1 MPQCQAKSPK
11 RSFCRQKRAMIKETM
26 NKKTWKRLLTLI
38 KTEKKF
44 LSWGMLFLIL
54 SSGSTLIFPQLT
66 RWIIDFVLT
75 PKKYDLLLPAVA
87 GIFCAFVIMGFAGS
101 LRYYFFTMSG
111 ERMVL
116 NLRRQLYKKILA
128 QDIMFFDANR
138 TGDLMS
144 RLSSDCTTLQ
154 NTVSV
159 NVSMGLRNLAQVL
172 GGFGF
177 MFYTSW
183 KLSLLMLL
191 MIPPIAL
198 STIIYGKKIRKL
210 AADFQGT
217 LAEASIVADETI
229 SGIRTVKSFVQEE
242 AEAARYDARLVNA
255 LHRAQNKIQTIAT
268 FMSIAM
274 VIGFASISFVLWFGG
289 HQVVT
294 GSLSIGDL
302 TQFLLYLM
310 IVAIGVGSLG
320 SLWGDIMAG
329 VGASIRVFDI
339 IEQQPFLNDSGKKI
353 NHLQGVVEFREVSFH
368 YPQRPEV
375 EVLKKISFKINVGEV
390 VALVGPSGSGK
401 TTIGSL
407 IPRFYEISS
416 GEILIDGEDYKIFN
430 PASLRE
436 NIGMVSQEPVLISAT
451 IGDNI
456 RYSRPEA
463 SEEEVKTAARD
474 ANALSFIEA
483 FPQGFETKVG
493 ERGIQLSGGQK
504 QRVAI
509 ARALLKSPRILI
521 LDEATSNLD
530 TASESLVQ
538 EALNRLM
545 KGRTTLVIAH
555 RLSTIKE
562 ADKIFVMDK
571 GEIIQ
576 SGTHLE
582 LAQQKDGLY
591 YQLLQRQFS

>member
-1 MPQCQAKSPK
+1 MQ
-11 RSFCRQKRAMIKETM
+11 
-26 NKKTWKRLLTLI
+26 TWKRLFTLI
-38 KTEKKF
+38 KTEKTP
-44 LSWGMLFLIL
+44 LAWGMLFLVL

-66 RWIIDFVLT
+66 RWFIDFVLT
-75 PKKYDLLLPAVA
+75 PKKYDLLTPAVI
-87 GIFCAFVIMGFAGS
+87 GMFCAFVIMGIAGS
-101 LRYYFFTMSG
+101 LRYYFFTLSG

-116 NLRRQLYKKILA
+116 YLRRQLYQKILA
-128 QDIMFFDANR
+128 EDITFFDENR

-172 GGFGF
+172 GGFAF

-183 KLSLLMLL
+183 KLSSLMLL
-191 MIPPIAL
+191 MIPPIAI
-198 STIIYGKKIRKL
+198 STMFFGKKIRKL
-210 AADFQGT
+210 SQDFQGT

-229 SGIRTVKSFVQEE
+229 SGIRTVKSFVQEK
-242 AEAARYDARLVNA
+242 AEVIRYNSRLEVA
-255 LHRAQNKIQTIAT
+255 LTKAKIRIKTIAI
-268 FMSIAM
+268 FMTVAM
-274 VIGFASISFVLWFGG
+274 LVGFGAISFVLWYGG

-294 GSLSIGDL
+294 GALSIGDL

-320 SLWGDIMAG
+320 GLWGDIMAG
-329 VGASIRVFDI
+329 IGASKRVFDI
-339 IEQQPFLNDSGKKI
+339 IEQEPFLKNIGLNI
-353 NHLQGVVEFREVSFH
+353 TNLQGSIEFSKVSFS
-368 YPQRPEV
+368 YPMRSDV
-375 EVLKKISFKINVGEV
+375 EVLKNISFKINSGEM

-401 TTIGSL
+401 TTIASL
-407 IPRFYEISS
+407 LLRFYELDS
-416 GEILIDGEDYKIFN
+416 GDVLIDNEDYRNIN
-430 PASLRE
+430 PFSLRE
-436 NIGMVSQEPVLISAT
+436 NIGLVSQEPILISST
-451 IGDNI
+451 IKENI
-456 RYSRPEA
+456 RYSKPHA
-463 SEEEVKTAARD
+463 TDIEVRNAAKA
-474 ANALSFIEA
+474 ANALDFIES
-483 FPQGFETKVG
+483 FPDGFETLVG
-493 ERGIQLSGGQK
+493 EKGIQLSGGQK

-509 ARALLKSPRILI
+509 ARALLKAPKILI

-562 ADKIFVMDK
+562 ADKIFVLDN

-576 SGTHLE
+576 TGTHDELSQNLE
-582 LAQQKDGLY
+582 GLY
-591 YQLLQRQFS
+591 YHLLQRQFS

>member
-1 MPQCQAKSPK
+1 
-11 RSFCRQKRAMIKETM
+11 M
-26 NKKTWKRLLTLI
+26 NKQTWKRLFTLI
-38 KTEKKF
+38 KTEKIF
-44 LSWGMLFLIL
+44 LYWGMFFLIL

-66 RWIIDFVLT
+66 RWLIDFVLT
-75 PKKYDLLLPAVA
+75 PKKYDLLAPAVA

-101 LRYYFFTMSG
+101 LRYYFFTLSG

-116 NLRRQLYKKILA
+116 HLRRQLYKKILA
-128 QDIMFFDANR
+128 QDVAFFDANR

-172 GGFGF
+172 GGFSF

-183 KLSLLMLL
+183 KLSSLMLL

-198 STIIYGKKIRKL
+198 STVFFGKKIRKL
-210 AADFQGT
+210 SHDFQGT

-242 AEAARYDARLVNA
+242 AEVIRYNSRLEIA
-255 LHRAQNKIQTIAT
+255 LDRAKKRVKTIAL
-268 FMSIAM
+268 FMTVAM
-274 VIGFASISFVLWFGG
+274 VVGFGAISFVLWYGG

-294 GSLSIGDL
+294 GVLSIGDL

-320 SLWGDIMAG
+320 GLWGDIMAG
-329 VGASIRVFDI
+329 IGASKRVFDI
-339 IEQQPFLNDSGKKI
+339 IELEPFLNDSGKKI
-353 NHLQGVVEFREVSFH
+353 TTLAGTIEFKDVSFC
-368 YPQRPEV
+368 YPMRANV
-375 EVLKKISFKINVGEV
+375 EVLKKINFKINTGEMI
-390 VALVGPSGSGK
+390 ALVGPSGSGK

-407 IPRFYEISS
+407 IPRFYELNS
-416 GEILIDGEDYKIFN
+416 GEILIDNEDYRNFN
-430 PASLRE
+430 PYSLRE
-436 NIGMVSQEPVLISAT
+436 HIGIVSQEPILISST
-451 IGDNI
+451 IKDNI
-456 RYSRPEA
+456 RYSRPNATEQ
-463 SEEEVKTAARD
+463 EVRTAARD
-474 ANALSFIEA
+474 ANALDFIEA
-483 FPQGFETKVG
+483 FPEGFNTLVG
-493 ERGIQLSGGQK
+493 EKGIQLSGGQK

-509 ARALLKSPRILI
+509 ARALLKSPKILI

-562 ADKIFVMDK
+562 ANKIFVLDK

-576 SGTHLE
+576 TGTHDE
-582 LAQQKDGLY
+582 LILDHLGLY
-591 YQLLQRQFS
+591 YHLLQRQFS

>member
-1 MPQCQAKSPK
+1 
-11 RSFCRQKRAMIKETM
+11 MIEEAM
-26 NKKTWKRLLTLI
+26 NKKTWKRLLNLI

-101 LRYYFFTMSG
+101 LRYYFFTLSG

-198 STIIYGKKIRKL
+198 STLFYGKKIRKL
-210 AADFQGT
+210 SADFQGS

-242 AEAARYDARLVNA
+242 AETTRYDNRLVSA
-255 LHRAQNKIQTIAT
+255 FDRAKNKIKTIAT
-268 FMSIAM
+268 FMTIAM
-274 VIGFASISFVLWFGG
+274 VIGFGAISFVLWYGG

-329 VGASIRVFDI
+329 VGASTRVFDI
-339 IEQQPFLNDSGKKI
+339 IEQRPFLNDSGKKI
-353 NHLQGVVEFREVSFH
+353 NNLQGVVEFKNVNFH
-368 YPQRPEV
+368 YPQRPDM
-375 EVLKKISFKINVGEV
+375 EVLKNISFKINVGEV
-390 VALVGPSGSGK
+390 IALVGPSGSGK

-407 IPRFYEISS
+407 IPRFYELNS
-416 GEILIDGEDYKIFN
+416 GEILIDGEDYKNFS

-451 IGDNI
+451 IGENI

-463 SEEEVKTAARD
+463 SDEEVKTAARD

-483 FPQGFETKVG
+483 FPENFETKVG

-530 TASESLVQ
+530 TASERLVQ

-562 ADKIFVMDK
+562 ADKIFVLDK

-576 SGTHLE
+576 SGTHAE
-582 LAQQKDGLY
+582 LAKQTDGLY

>member
-1 MPQCQAKSPK
+1 
-11 RSFCRQKRAMIKETM
+11 M
-26 NKKTWKRLLTLI
+26 NKKTWKRLLNLI

-101 LRYYFFTMSG
+101 LRYYFFTLSG

-198 STIIYGKKIRKL
+198 STLIYGKKIRKL

-242 AEAARYDARLVNA
+242 AEAARYDTRLVNA
-255 LHRAQNKIQTIAT
+255 LQRAQNKIQTIAT
-268 FMSIAM
+268 FMTIAM

-353 NHLQGVVEFREVSFH
+353 NQLQGVVEFHNVNFH
-368 YPQRPEV
+368 YPQRPDV

-483 FPQGFETKVG
+483 FPEGFETKVG

-562 ADKIFVMDK
+562 ADKIFVLDK

-576 SGTHLE
+576 TGTHAE
-582 LAQQKDGLY
+582 LAKQSDGLY

>member
-1 MPQCQAKSPK
+1 
-11 RSFCRQKRAMIKETM
+11 MIKEAM
-26 NKKTWKRLLTLI
+26 NKKTWKRLLNLI

-66 RWIIDFVLT
+66 RWIIDYVLT

-87 GIFCAFVIMGFAGS
+87 GIFCAFVIMGLAGS
-101 LRYYFFTMSG
+101 LRYYFFTLSG

-116 NLRRQLYKKILA
+116 HLRRQLYKNILA

-198 STIIYGKKIRKL
+198 STLIYGKKIRKL
-210 AADFQGT
+210 SADFQAS

-229 SGIRTVKSFVQEE
+229 SGIRTVKSFVQEL
-242 AEAARYDARLVNA
+242 AETSRYDNRLVGA
-255 LHRAQNKIQTIAT
+255 FDRAKNKIKTIAT
-268 FMSIAM
+268 FMTIAM
-274 VIGFASISFVLWFGG
+274 VIGFGAISFVLWYGG

-329 VGASIRVFDI
+329 VGASTRVFDI

-353 NHLQGVVEFREVSFH
+353 INLQGVVEFRNVNFH
-368 YPQRPEV
+368 YPQRPEM
-375 EVLKKISFKINVGEV
+375 EVLKNISFKINVGEV
-390 VALVGPSGSGK
+390 IALVGPSGSGK

-407 IPRFYEISS
+407 IPRFYELNS
-416 GEILIDGEDYKIFN
+416 GEILIDGEDYKNFS

-451 IGDNI
+451 IGENI

-463 SEEEVKTAARD
+463 SDEEVKTAARD

-483 FPQGFETKVG
+483 FPEKFETKVG

-509 ARALLKSPRILI
+509 ARALLKSPRVLI

-530 TASESLVQ
+530 TASERLVQ

-562 ADKIFVMDK
+562 ADKIFVLDK

-576 SGTHLE
+576 TGTHAE

>member
-1 MPQCQAKSPK
+1 MPHCQAMSPE
-11 RSFCRQKRAMIKETM
+11 RSFCQRKRAMIEESM
-26 NKKTWKRLLTLI
+26 NKKTWKRLLNLI

-44 LSWGMLFLIL
+44 LSLGMLFLIL

-101 LRYYFFTMSG
+101 LRYYFFTLSG

-128 QDIMFFDANR
+128 QDILFFDANR

-242 AEAARYDARLVNA
+242 AEAARYDTRLVNA

-268 FMSIAM
+268 FMTIAM

-339 IEQQPFLNDSGKKI
+339 IELQPFLKDCGKKI
-353 NHLQGVVEFREVSFH
+353 NHLQGVVEFQNVSFH
-368 YPQRPEV
+368 YPQRPDV

-430 PASLRE
+430 PSSLRE

-483 FPQGFETKVG
+483 FPEGFETKVG

-562 ADKIFVMDK
+562 ADKIFVIDK

-576 SGTHLE
+576 TGTHAE
-582 LAQQKDGLY
+582 LAKQSDGLY

>member
-1 MPQCQAKSPK
+1 MWERRMVRGATKSYCHK
-11 RSFCRQKRAMIKETM
+11 ILFELEFNMQ
-26 NKKTWKRLLTLI
+26 TWKRLLSLI

-44 LSWGMLFLIL
+44 LAWGMFFLVL

-66 RWIIDFVLT
+66 RWFIDFVLT
-75 PKKYDLLLPAVA
+75 PKKYDLLTPAVA
-87 GIFCAFVIMGFAGS
+87 GMFFAFVIMGFAGS
-101 LRYYFFTMSG
+101 LRYYFFTLSG

-116 NLRRQLYKKILA
+116 HLRRQLYKKILA
-128 QDIMFFDANR
+128 EDISFFDSNR

-144 RLSSDCTTLQ
+144 RISSDCTTLQ

-159 NVSMGLRNLAQVL
+159 NVSMMLRNLAQVL
-172 GGFGF
+172 GGFAF

-183 KLSLLMLL
+183 KLSSLMLL

-198 STIIYGKKIRKL
+198 STIIFGKKIRKL
-210 AADFQGT
+210 SHDFQGS
-217 LAEASIVADETI
+217 LAEASVVADETI
-229 SGIRTVKSFVQEE
+229 SGIRTVKSFVQES
-242 AEAARYDARLVNA
+242 AEVIRYNSRLELA
-255 LHRAQNKIQTIAT
+255 LDKAQNKIKTIAV
-268 FMSIAM
+268 FMTVAM
-274 VIGFASISFVLWFGG
+274 VVGFAAISFVLWYGG

-294 GSLSIGDL
+294 EAMSIGDL

-320 SLWGDIMAG
+320 GLWGDIMAG
-329 VGASIRVFDI
+329 VGASKRVFDI
-339 IEQQPFLNDSGKKI
+339 IEQVPYLKDVGNPV
-353 NHLQGVVEFREVSFH
+353 NNLQGLIEFKDVSFS
-368 YPQRPEV
+368 YPMRADVQ
-375 EVLKKISFKINVGEV
+375 VLKKINLKINSGEM

-407 IPRFYEISS
+407 ILRFYELNS
-416 GEILIDGEDYKIFN
+416 GNILIDNEDYKNFN
-430 PASLRE
+430 PFSLRE
-436 NIGMVSQEPVLISAT
+436 NIGLVSQEPVLISST
-451 IGDNI
+451 IRENI
-456 RYSRPEA
+456 RYSKPGA
-463 SEEEVKTAARD
+463 SDEEVRHAAIA
-474 ANALSFIEA
+474 ANALDFIES
-483 FPQGFETKVG
+483 FPLGFETLVG
-493 ERGIQLSGGQK
+493 EKGIQLSGGQK

-509 ARALLKSPRILI
+509 ARALLKSPKILI

-562 ADKIFVMDK
+562 ADKIFVLDK

-576 SGTHLE
+576 TGTHEE
-582 LAQQKDGLY
+582 LSSDHNSLY
-591 YQLLQRQFS
+591 YHLLQRQFS

>member
-1 MPQCQAKSPK
+1 
-11 RSFCRQKRAMIKETM
+11 M
-26 NKKTWKRLLTLI
+26 NKQTWKRLLKLI
-38 KTEKKF
+38 KTEKIF
-44 LSWGMLFLIL
+44 LSWGLLFLVL

-66 RWIIDFVLT
+66 RWLIDYVLT
-75 PKKYDLLLPAVA
+75 PKKYELLLPAVT
-87 GIFCAFVIMGFAGS
+87 GMFCAFVIMGFAGS
-101 LRYYFFTMSG
+101 LRYYFFTLSG

-116 NLRRQLYKKILA
+116 HLRRQLYQKILA
-128 QDIMFFDANR
+128 QDISFFDANR

-183 KLSLLMLL
+183 RLSSLMLF
-191 MIPPIAL
+191 MIPPIAI
-198 STIIYGKKIRKL
+198 STLFFGKKIRKL
-210 AADFQGT
+210 SHDFQQS

-229 SGIRTVKSFVQEE
+229 SGIRTVKSFVQEQTE
-242 AEAARYDARLVNA
+242 VIRYNASLETALDRARKRV
-255 LHRAQNKIQTIAT
+255 KTIAI
-268 FMSIAM
+268 FMTVAM
-274 VIGFASISFVLWFGG
+274 VVGFGAISFVLWLGG

-294 GSLSIGDL
+294 GALSIGDL

-320 SLWGDIMAG
+320 GLWGDIVSG
-329 VGASIRVFDI
+329 IGASKRVFDI
-339 IEQQPFLNDSGKKI
+339 IEQIPFLNDSGEKI
-353 NHLQGVVEFREVSFH
+353 TTLTGTIEFKNVSFS
-368 YPQRPEV
+368 YPMRNEV
-375 EVLKKISFKINVGEV
+375 EVLKNINLKINAGEM

-401 TTIGSL
+401 TTIGNL
-407 IPRFYEISS
+407 IPRFYELNT
-416 GEILIDGEDYKIFN
+416 GEILIDGEDYKNFN
-430 PASLRE
+430 PFSLRE
-436 NIGMVSQEPVLISAT
+436 NVGMVSQEPVLISST
-451 IGDNI
+451 IKDNI
-456 RYSRPEA
+456 RYGRPTA
-463 SEEEVKTAARD
+463 SNEEVIEAAKA
-474 ANALSFIEA
+474 ANAFDFIEA
-483 FPQGFETKVG
+483 FPDGFNTLVG
-493 ERGIQLSGGQK
+493 EKGIQLSGGQK

-509 ARALLKSPRILI
+509 ARALLKSPKILI

-562 ADKIFVMDK
+562 AHRIFVLDK

-576 SGTHLE
+576 VGSHEE
-582 LAQQKDGLY
+582 LSTQQNNLY
-591 YQLLQRQFS
+591 YHLLQRQFS